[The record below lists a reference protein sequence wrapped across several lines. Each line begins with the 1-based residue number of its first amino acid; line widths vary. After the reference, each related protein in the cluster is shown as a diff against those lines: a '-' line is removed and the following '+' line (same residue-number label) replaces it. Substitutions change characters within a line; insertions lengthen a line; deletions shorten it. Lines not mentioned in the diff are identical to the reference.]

1 MNLTALAA
9 WLDTVPAGFDSAILA
24 ALHSAAE
31 AAGTVL
37 TPLSRIITLLGEK
50 GILFFAAALVL
61 ACFAR
66 TRRTAV
72 CLFGAVC
79 CGALITNI
87 WLKDAVARLRPC
99 DTAQFVAWWQAVG
112 APPES
117 GFSFPSG
124 HVTAAAAGMC
134 ALCFSRGRRWI
145 IPAVATVAAMALSRC
160 YLMAHY
166 PTDVLAAALIGL
178 FSAFVAHCITRLIYR
193 LLHRTEDAAFSHFV
207 LTFDLLRRPDKP

>member
-1 MNLTALAA
+1 MDLTFISE
-9 WLDTVPAGFDSAILA
+9 WLSSACVGFDTAGLSAMHDA
-24 ALHSAAE
+24 AYAV
-31 AAGTVL
+31 GFFL
-37 TPLSRIITLLGEK
+37 TPIARIITFVGEK
-50 GILFFAAALVL
+50 GIVFFALALVL
-61 ACFAR
+61 ACFVR

-87 WLKDAVARLRPC
+87 ILKDSVARLRPC
-99 DTAQFVAWWQAVG
+99 EMEAFFDWWRLVG

-124 HVTAAAAGMC
+124 HVTATSAGMC
-134 ALCFSRGRRWI
+134 ALCFSRGKRYAL
-145 IPAVATVAAMALSRC
+145 PAVGVIAAMAASRC

-178 FSAFVAHCITRLIYR
+178 FSAFVAWLITGAIYTVLSRTAGTKFSRFILTTDLIKQR
-193 LLHRTEDAAFSHFV
+193 
-207 LTFDLLRRPDKP
+207 